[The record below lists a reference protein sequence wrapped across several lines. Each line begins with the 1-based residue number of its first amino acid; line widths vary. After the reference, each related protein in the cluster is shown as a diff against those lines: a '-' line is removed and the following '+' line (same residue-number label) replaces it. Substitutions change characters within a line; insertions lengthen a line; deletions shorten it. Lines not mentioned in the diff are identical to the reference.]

1 MSERAVGAL
10 LVSLRRVATLHR
22 LYGSSHP
29 LTAAALEEAA
39 ASAASLSPS
48 RPAQLTVVD
57 DSVYLDRTLLP
68 VASLAHNGFLRVMR
82 EHGVVS
88 LTLVPPVLSTDLA
101 RLTAVLAGESR
112 DFPETGS
119 VRLNQDNLS
128 PEDLAGPE
136 GQGSAYTATLDLLR
150 AVSLAVIERDRA
162 SLSEAALAVRTL
174 MDLCV
179 EDPAAALLLS
189 TMKSHSEY
197 TFYHSVNTCILTLM
211 LGRAAG
217 LDTRDQVLLGM
228 GALLHDIGK
237 IGVPESVLQ
246 HPGRLS
252 PEQWAEI
259 HRHPH
264 EGAEAILTASEPGQE
279 VVAVVALEHHAR
291 YDGSGYPNLLY
302 FEEPPDHTG
311 APGHRHHPLHLF
323 TRFTAVA
330 DGYDAITSRR
340 SYRRPE
346 TPVRALQVLL
356 EGAGTMYDP
365 DVVYA
370 FIDIM
375 GEYPPGSLLRLRS
388 GETVLVTR
396 PAPDPLGPVPALL
409 VVDARG
415 RQLADPR
422 PKTFVRGEVAA
433 HLTADRA
440 GVAPA
445 AFLAH
450 AGMVAGT

>member
-1 MSERAVGAL
+1 MSERAAGTL
-10 LVSLRRVATLHR
+10 LVALRRAATLHR
-22 LYGSSHP
+22 LYGADHP
-29 LTAAALEEAA
+29 LTRTALADAAE
-39 ASAASLSPS
+39 ASAGLAPS
-48 RPAQLTVVD
+48 RPVQLTLVD

-68 VASLAHNGFLRVMR
+68 VASLAHNGFVRVMQ

-88 LTLVPPVLSTDLA
+88 VTLVPPVGAADLA
-101 RLTAVLAGESR
+101 RLTAVLAGETR
-112 DFPETGS
+112 EFPTEGS

-128 PEDLAGPE
+128 AEDLAPDG
-136 GQGSAYTATLDLLR
+136 GHRSAYAATLDLLR
-150 AVSLAVIERDRA
+150 AVSMAVLERDRV

-179 EDPAAALLLS
+179 EDPTSAVLLS
-189 TMKSHSEY
+189 TMKSHHEY

-211 LGRAAG
+211 VGRAVG
-217 LDTRDQVLLGM
+217 LDPRDQVLLGM

-252 PEQWAEI
+252 PEQWAEVR
-259 HRHPH
+259 RHPQ
-264 EGAEAILTASEPGQE
+264 EGAEAILTASDPGQE

-302 FEEPPDHTG
+302 FEEPPEHTG
-311 APGHRHHPLHLF
+311 HGEHHHPLHLF
-323 TRFTAVA
+323 SRLTAVA

-356 EGAGTMYDP
+356 DGAGTMYDP

-370 FIDIM
+370 FIDVV
-375 GEYPPGSLLRLRS
+375 GEYPPGSLLRLQG
-388 GETVLVTR
+388 GEVVVVTQ
-396 PAPDPLGPVPALL
+396 PAPDPAGPVPALL
-409 VVDARG
+409 VVDAAG
-415 RQLADPR
+415 RRLPAPEPR
-422 PKTFVRGEVAA
+422 PFTRIEVTA
-433 HLTADRA
+433 HLTPDRA
-440 GVAPA
+440 GITPASVLEYAGSPA
-445 AFLAH
+445 A
-450 AGMVAGT
+450 G